1 MCIQTTV
8 LALKSISFLLQL
20 WHSFQYN
27 SSPLNAN
34 IETKPKLKSKIASSC
49 ATGQCTDVTTVQLVK
64 SLVLTTWKLIIITA
78 VFALLRV
85 VTS

>member
-1 MCIQTTV
+1 VHPNNSIGIEEHFISTPALAFLPIQ
-8 LALKSISFLLQL
+8 LI
-20 WHSFQYN
+20 
-27 SSPLNAN
+27 PLNAN